1 MGRQSNQGVL
11 RKDNGIMKKKPTTSA
26 SHDASEWPTGRR
38 PQGRSPL
45 GKQTDPQDT
54 EDARQREAV
63 LQQTIVDLQKV
74 LFNTAGLDRLAN
86 ITDEEWAEA
95 EGEDSNV

>member
-1 MGRQSNQGVL
+1 
-11 RKDNGIMKKKPTTSA
+11 MKRKKPA
-26 SHDASEWPTGRR
+26 
-38 PQGRSPL
+38 
-45 GKQTDPQDT
+45 KQTDPQDT

-86 ITDEEWAEA
+86 ITEEEWVEVESADEA
-95 EGEDSNV
+95 